1 MPYALVNLINSICK
15 IAIHSLLTL
24 GGTSG
29 EMLGFHI
36 NWNKLHVM
44 GFSKWSD
51 ASRCQVFT
59 VQIWRITVLGIK
71 MQTAS
76 STQSCSPAV

>member
-1 MPYALVNLINSICK
+1 MPYALVTLISRICK
-15 IAIHSLLTL
+15 ISIHLLLTL
-24 GGTSG
+24 GDDFG

-51 ASRCQVFT
+51 ASQCQICT
-59 VQIWRITVLGIK
+59 VQILRITVLGIK

-76 STQSCSPAV
+76 SFQSCPPEV